1 MASLDANSGDILV
14 SLTRPVGGA
23 AVTAYRIYYSIGG
36 SQSSELFAPTEGQ
49 LVLDLK
55 GDTPDEMMISIRAES
70 AQLPSELVTV
80 NVTAQVVESTTAME
94 VPSTTT
100 TGPPTELPSTT
111 TTGPPAEYTTT
122 MGPPIELPSTTTTE
136 PATESEQLLIIIANS
151 TMALLCHLQS
161 TSCPIYNVLACKMFN
176 SEINIL

>member
-80 NVTAQVVESTTAME
+80 NVTAQVVESTTAMD

-100 TGPPTELPSTT
+100 TGPPELPSTTTTGLPAEYTTTMGPPITTTTGPPIELPSTT
-111 TTGPPAEYTTT
+111 TTGPPAE
-122 MGPPIELPSTTTTE
+122 
-136 PATESEQLLIIIANS
+136 SEQLIQPWRYYAICKVPL
-151 TMALLCHLQS
+151 
-161 TSCPIYNVLACKMFN
+161 VL
-176 SEINIL
+176 